1 MSNNGKQTLHSIQE
15 EVKSNNTSGQNFFTP
30 NKQINLHN
38 PHNSEVSKIGK
49 NNLLNSEVLKS
60 YGLERQHQ
68 SHSMRKHME
77 EFIQKGNQS
86 QRPSSR

>member
-1 MSNNGKQTLHSIQE
+1 MSNNDKQTLYSIKE
-15 EVKSNNTSGQNFFTP
+15 EVKLNSKSGQTFLTP
-30 NKQINLHN
+30 NKQVNLHN

-68 SHSMRKHME
+68 SQSMRKHME
-77 EFIQKGNQS
+77 EFIQKGN
-86 QRPSSR
+86 